1 MGIGYGTM
9 LEVLE
14 SAADVYDFTRVRVG
28 KTLHATIAQGT
39 LNALAYDMDTESQV
53 LVERTGSTYT
63 AKEIPIAYAATRST
77 ANATIDSSLFVAGAQ
92 AGLQDRTILAIAEV
106 FAWNIDF
113 ATQIQ
118 QGDAFS
124 VLYESR
130 TRDGQEAP
138 DGPILAATFTTGGET
153 FTAVRFEAP
162 DGTTHYYDEEGNSL
176 VRQFLKAPL
185 KYSRITSGYTNSR
198 FHPTLQKNMSHLA
211 IDYAAPLGTP
221 IYAVGD
227 GVVKSAGW
235 GGGYGNLIKL
245 KHNSTYS
252 TNYAHLTRFAK
263 GITAGARVT
272 QGQVI
277 GYVGSTGF
285 STGPHLHYEIEKNGV
300 KVNPLGLELPAGEP
314 IKSEWKAEFDAQK
327 QALLA
332 ELQ

>member
-1 MGIGYGTM
+1 
-9 LEVLE
+9 
-14 SAADVYDFTRVRVG
+14 
-28 KTLHATIAQGT
+28 
-39 LNALAYDMDTESQV
+39 
-53 LVERTGSTYT
+53 
-63 AKEIPIAYAATRST
+63 
-77 ANATIDSSLFVAGAQ
+77 
-92 AGLQDRTILAIAEV
+92 
-106 FAWNIDF
+106 
-113 ATQIQ
+113 
-118 QGDAFS
+118 
-124 VLYESR
+124 
-130 TRDGQEAP
+130 
-138 DGPILAATFTTGGET
+138 
-153 FTAVRFEAP
+153 
-162 DGTTHYYDEEGNSL
+162 
-176 VRQFLKAPL
+176 
-185 KYSRITSGYTNSR
+185 
-198 FHPTLQKNMSHLA
+198 
-211 IDYAAPLGTP
+211 
-221 IYAVGD
+221 
-227 GVVKSAGW
+227 VKSAGW